1 LFFASVFDKKML
13 KYRFLYDIIS
23 NIRVVLNMTREQ
35 YLREKIESLGNIKD
49 FALKIDMPYSTLLSI
64 LKNVGGASIDN
75 ILKIC
80 KGLNITA
87 DTLESISTTKDTKEP
102 TVEIEDILS
111 TATYMTYGGK
121 ELSDKEKKQIR
132 NILKTILEE

>member
-1 LFFASVFDKKML
+1 
-13 KYRFLYDIIS
+13 
-23 NIRVVLNMTREQ
+23 MTREQ

-87 DTLESISTTKDTKEP
+87 DTLESISITKDTKEP
-102 TVEIEDILS
+102 IVEIKDILS
-111 TATYMTYGGK
+111 SATYMTYGGK

>member
-1 LFFASVFDKKML
+1 ML

-35 YLREKIESLGNIKD
+35 YLRAKIESLGNIKD

-80 KGLNITA
+80 KGLNITT
-87 DTLESISTTKDTKEP
+87 DTLESISTTKDIKRVLLPISKLLSGTLYIINKP
-102 TVEIEDILS
+102 SSKILS
-111 TATYMTYGGK
+111 
-121 ELSDKEKKQIR
+121 SC
-132 NILKTILEE
+132 

>member
-1 LFFASVFDKKML
+1 ML

-35 YLREKIESLGNIKD
+35 YLRAKIESLGNIKD

-80 KGLNITA
+80 KGLNITT
-87 DTLESISTTKDTKEP
+87 DTLESISTTKDIKEP
-102 TVEIEDILS
+102 TVEIKDILS